1 MRKHINY
8 LKAQDEYTQIVGQTY
23 FIMKKYN
30 YLKTPIETKRLILVK
45 PSLTYSKRMLEIW
58 KNPKMTK
65 FDEVHKLTIPE
76 AIKKMKERIKR
87 QGKTQISFYALLK
100 DRKYLIGSAGLNI
113 SEHNN
118 SAELGYGIDVKYWGK
133 GYCTEL
139 VKAVLDFT
147 FTNTD
152 LHRIWATP
160 AVENKASCI
169 VLEKCGFRKEA
180 ILRDSAYY
188 YGKYYN
194 EVYYSILKE
203 EYLKKK
209 GKH

>member
-1 MRKHINY
+1 
-8 LKAQDEYTQIVGQTY
+8 
-23 FIMKKYN
+23 MKKYN

-45 PSLTYSKRMLEIW
+45 PSLDFCKRKFEMW
-58 KNPKMTK
+58 CNPKMTK
-65 FDEVHKLTIPE
+65 YNEVRNHSLTKVTKGMKSL
-76 AIKKMKERIKR
+76 IKN

-100 DRKYLIGSAGLNI
+100 ENKYLIGSAGLNI

-133 GYCTEL
+133 DYCIEL
-139 VKAVLDFT
+139 VKALLDFT

-188 YGKYYN
+188 YGKYHN
-194 EVYYSILKE
+194 EVYYSILRE